1 MSRKISEIE
10 RRNRMIELLVG
21 LVIGVVV
28 VILAVIAWAVRKL
41 GEIQAAIEAEAERAD
56 AGPW

>member
-1 MSRKISEIE
+1 
-10 RRNRMIELLVG
+10 MIELLVG